1 MGVCSTKDGNNEE
14 NSLQYL
20 LNNIQSNQNNS
31 NNATKSDFYYFTEF
45 VLKFHFY
52 IKLFNDDQKDTK
64 ILTKING
71 PNDKNIF
78 KVIKAIDQIY
88 DKELHDFTLYSLS
101 IQVSKDSALS
111 PKKMDYLGNTSAN
124 SNVSLNE
131 LKSNIQ
137 NLFDKLCKYKLNKFN
152 KILLEGPPNNLRWI
166 MWNAIANTKYFDIQT
181 KIGVTCKQLYDD
193 LLCSEFTDKNIEKY
207 IRDDL
212 SRTMNYIKYFKSSN
226 WAQSLYNVLKV
237 LVLYDEKLGYC
248 IGMNEIAAIFLIISD
263 CNELETFNVLRY
275 IYSSNYGLGLRE
287 FYIDNFPK
295 LNYYIY
301 IILEILRE
309 RYPHIYKIKYDN
321 KIDNELWIQIWLQQI
336 YSNLLDIS
344 ITTRLWDCLIAQG
357 SKFII
362 NISLAYIKLYENE
375 IIKCNSVESFL
386 EIFKKRIKF
395 KNDQERSIFRE
406 RLIKNSIDINISS
419 KTYSRLTNQYKQ
431 IYHNISLSKNK
442 NTNNNNNNI
451 INTEEIIN
459 TNIHISS
466 YTNLNNNT
474 YNDLMEIFKP
484 RNKVDNYEI
493 DIMKKIYKKYQS
505 YKDTKFI
512 EINNNKEDNNK
523 EDNNKEDNNK
533 DDNNKEDNNK
543 EDINKEDINKD
554 DNNKEDNNKEDN
566 NKEDINKDEDE
577 NQINTNRNNL
587 INNHINLSKNKI
599 DDNNNN
605 DKISEQNIL
614 KKENESVTKKVKKKI
629 QIKEIDKNNSF
640 SSETIEND
648 SIHDFSIDNE

>member
-181 KIGVTCKQLYDD
+181 KIGVTCKQIYDD
-193 LLCSEFTDKNIEKY
+193 LLCSEFNDKNIEKY

-431 IYHNISLSKNK
+431 IYHNISLKNK
-442 NTNNNNNNI
+442 ASNNNI

-459 TNIHISS
+459 TNVHISS

-512 EINNNKEDNNK
+512 EINNNKDENNK
-523 EDNNKEDNNK
+523 DENNKEDNNK
-533 DDNNKEDNNK
+533 DDNNK
-543 EDINKEDINKD
+543 D
-554 DNNKEDNNKEDN
+554 DNNKNNIDN
-566 NKEDINKDEDE
+566 DE
-577 NQINTNRNNL
+577 NQINTN
-587 INNHINLSKNKI
+587 INNHINLSQNKI
-599 DDNNNN
+599 DDNNSNQLS
-605 DKISEQNIL
+605 KRSLL
-614 KKENESVTKKVKKKI
+614 KKEKEPETKNVKKKI
-629 QIKEIDKNNSF
+629 QIKEIDKNNSL

>member
-31 NNATKSDFYYFTEF
+31 NNAIKSDFYYFTEF

-52 IKLFNDDQKDTK
+52 IKLFNDDQKDTR

-111 PKKMDYLGNTSAN
+111 PKKLDYLGNTSAN

-131 LKSNIQ
+131 LKSNVQ

-181 KIGVTCKQLYDD
+181 KIGVTCKQIYDD
-193 LLCSEFTDKNIEKY
+193 LLCSEFYDINVEKY
-207 IRDDL
+207 IQADL
-212 SRTMNYIKYFKSSN
+212 SRTMSYIKYFKSSN

-237 LVLYDEKLGYC
+237 LVLYDEKLSYC

-301 IILEILRE
+301 IILEILKE
-309 RYPHIYKIKYDN
+309 RYPHIYKIKHDN
-321 KIDNELWIQIWLQQI
+321 KIDNELWIQIWLQQL

-386 EIFKKRIKF
+386 EIFKKKIKF

-419 KTYSRLTNQYKQ
+419 KTYSRLTNQYKE
-431 IYHNISLSKNK
+431 IYHNISLNKNK
-442 NTNNNNNNI
+442 SINNNI
-451 INTEEIIN
+451 INNEDIIN
-459 TNIHISS
+459 TNIHLSS

-505 YKDTKFI
+505 FKDTKFI
-512 EINNNKEDNNK
+512 EINNNK
-523 EDNNKEDNNK
+523 
-533 DDNNKEDNNK
+533 
-543 EDINKEDINKD
+543 
-554 DNNKEDNNKEDN
+554 
-566 NKEDINKDEDE
+566 DE
-577 NQINTNRNNL
+577 NQINSNDNNNL
-587 INNHINLSKNKI
+587 INNQNISSQNKN
-599 DDNNNN
+599 DNNT
-605 DKISEQNIL
+605 DQIIDQNQ
-614 KKENESVTKKVKKKI
+614 KEENEPVTKKVKKRI
-629 QIKEIDKNNSF
+629 QIKEINKNNSL

-648 SIHDFSIDNE
+648 SIHDFSLDNE

>member
-20 LNNIQSNQNNS
+20 LSNIQSNQNNS
-31 NNATKSDFYYFTEF
+31 NNTQKSDFYYFTEF

-181 KIGVTCKQLYDD
+181 KIGVTCKQIYDD
-193 LLCSEFTDKNIEKY
+193 LLCSEFNDKNIEKY

-226 WAQSLYNVLKV
+226 WTQSLYNVLKV

-321 KIDNELWIQIWLQQI
+321 KIENELWIQIWLQQI

-386 EIFKKRIKF
+386 EIFKKKIKF

-431 IYHNISLSKNK
+431 IYHNISLKNK
-442 NTNNNNNNI
+442 ASNNNI

-459 TNIHISS
+459 TNVHISS

-493 DIMKKIYKKYQS
+493 DTMKKIYKKYQS

-512 EINNNKEDNNK
+512 EVNNNKEDNKEEDNK
-523 EDNNKEDNNK
+523 EEDNKEEDNKEENNKDDNNK
-533 DDNNKEDNNK
+533 DDNNKDDN
-543 EDINKEDINKD
+543 NKD
-554 DNNKEDNNKEDN
+554 DNNKNNIDN
-566 NKEDINKDEDE
+566 DE
-577 NQINTNRNNL
+577 NQINTN
-587 INNHINLSKNKI
+587 INNHINLSQNKI
-599 DDNNNN
+599 DDNNSNQLS
-605 DKISEQNIL
+605 KRSLL
-614 KKENESVTKKVKKKI
+614 KKEKEPETKNVKKKI
-629 QIKEIDKNNSF
+629 QIKEIDKNNSL

>member
-31 NNATKSDFYYFTEF
+31 NNTQKSDFYYFTEF

-181 KIGVTCKQLYDD
+181 KIGVTCKQIYDD
-193 LLCSEFTDKNIEKY
+193 LLCSEFNDKNIEKY

-226 WAQSLYNVLKV
+226 WTQSLYNVLKV

-321 KIDNELWIQIWLQQI
+321 KIENELWIQIWLQQI

-431 IYHNISLSKNK
+431 IYHNISLKNK
-442 NTNNNNNNI
+442 ASNNNI

-459 TNIHISS
+459 TNVHISS

-493 DIMKKIYKKYQS
+493 DTMKKIYKKYQS

-512 EINNNKEDNNK
+512 EVNNNKEDNKEEDNK
-523 EDNNKEDNNK
+523 EEDNKEEDNKEENNKDDNNK
-533 DDNNKEDNNK
+533 DDNNKDDN
-543 EDINKEDINKD
+543 NKD
-554 DNNKEDNNKEDN
+554 DNNKNNIDN
-566 NKEDINKDEDE
+566 DE
-577 NQINTNRNNL
+577 NQINTN
-587 INNHINLSKNKI
+587 INNHINLSQNKI
-599 DDNNNN
+599 DDNDNQMS
-605 DKISEQNIL
+605 KRSLL
-614 KKENESVTKKVKKKI
+614 KKENEPETKNVKKKI
-629 QIKEIDKNNSF
+629 QIKEIDKNNSL

>member
-31 NNATKSDFYYFTEF
+31 NNTQKSDFYYFTEF

-181 KIGVTCKQLYDD
+181 KIGVTCKQIYDD
-193 LLCSEFTDKNIEKY
+193 LLSSEFNDKNIEKY

-226 WAQSLYNVLKV
+226 WTQSLYNVLKV

-321 KIDNELWIQIWLQQI
+321 KIENELWIQIWLQQI

-431 IYHNISLSKNK
+431 IYHNISLKNK
-442 NTNNNNNNI
+442 ASNNNI

-459 TNIHISS
+459 TNVHISS

-493 DIMKKIYKKYQS
+493 DTMKKIYKKYQS

-512 EINNNKEDNNK
+512 EVNNNKEDNKEEDNK
-523 EDNNKEDNNK
+523 EEDNKEEDNKEENNKDDNNK
-533 DDNNKEDNNK
+533 DDNNKDDN
-543 EDINKEDINKD
+543 NKD
-554 DNNKEDNNKEDN
+554 DNNKNNIDN
-566 NKEDINKDEDE
+566 DE
-577 NQINTNRNNL
+577 NQINTN
-587 INNHINLSKNKI
+587 INNHINLSQNKI
-599 DDNNNN
+599 DDNNSNQLS
-605 DKISEQNIL
+605 KRSLL
-614 KKENESVTKKVKKKI
+614 KKEKEPETKNVKKKI
-629 QIKEIDKNNSF
+629 QIKEIDKNNSL

>member
-1 MGVCSTKDGNNEE
+1 
-14 NSLQYL
+14 
-20 LNNIQSNQNNS
+20 
-31 NNATKSDFYYFTEF
+31 
-45 VLKFHFY
+45 
-52 IKLFNDDQKDTK
+52 
-64 ILTKING
+64 
-71 PNDKNIF
+71 
-78 KVIKAIDQIY
+78 
-88 DKELHDFTLYSLS
+88 
-101 IQVSKDSALS
+101 
-111 PKKMDYLGNTSAN
+111 
-124 SNVSLNE
+124 
-131 LKSNIQ
+131 
-137 NLFDKLCKYKLNKFN
+137 
-152 KILLEGPPNNLRWI
+152 
-166 MWNAIANTKYFDIQT
+166 
-181 KIGVTCKQLYDD
+181 
-193 LLCSEFTDKNIEKY
+193 
-207 IRDDL
+207 
-212 SRTMNYIKYFKSSN
+212 
-226 WAQSLYNVLKV
+226 
-237 LVLYDEKLGYC
+237 
-248 IGMNEIAAIFLIISD
+248 MNEIAAIFLLVSD

-442 NTNNNNNNI
+442 NTNNNNNNNNI

-543 EDINKEDINKD
+543 EDINK
-554 DNNKEDNNKEDN
+554 
-566 NKEDINKDEDE
+566 DEDE

-587 INNHINLSKNKI
+587 INNQINLSENKI
-599 DDNNNN
+599 DNNNNN
-605 DKISEQNIL
+605 DKLSEQNIF

>member
-31 NNATKSDFYYFTEF
+31 NNTIKSDFYYFTEF

-111 PKKMDYLGNTSAN
+111 PKKLDYLGNTSAN

-131 LKSNIQ
+131 LKSNVQ

-181 KIGVTCKQLYDD
+181 KIGVTCKQIYDD
-193 LLCSEFTDKNIEKY
+193 LLCSEFYDKNVEKY
-207 IRDDL
+207 IQADL
-212 SRTMNYIKYFKSSN
+212 SRTMSYIKYFKSSN
-226 WAQSLYNVLKV
+226 WTQSLYNVLKV

-263 CNELETFNVLRY
+263 CNEIETFNVLRY

-301 IILEILRE
+301 IILEILKE
-309 RYPHIYKIKYDN
+309 RYPHIYKIKHDN
-321 KIDNELWIQIWLQQI
+321 KIDNELWIQIWLQQL

-362 NISLAYIKLYENE
+362 NISLAYIKLYEND

-386 EIFKKRIKF
+386 EIFKKKIKF
-395 KNDQERSIFRE
+395 KNDQERSIYRE

-419 KTYSRLTNQYKQ
+419 KTYSRLTNQYKE
-431 IYHNISLSKNK
+431 IYHNISLNKNK
-442 NTNNNNNNI
+442 NINNNI
-451 INTEEIIN
+451 INNEDIIN
-459 TNIHISS
+459 TNIHVSS

-505 YKDTKFI
+505 SKEFL
-512 EINNNKEDNNK
+512 EINNNK
-523 EDNNKEDNNK
+523 
-533 DDNNKEDNNK
+533 
-543 EDINKEDINKD
+543 
-554 DNNKEDNNKEDN
+554 
-566 NKEDINKDEDE
+566 DE
-577 NQINTNRNNL
+577 NQINSNETNNL
-587 INNHINLSKNKI
+587 INNQNIPSQNKN
-599 DDNNNN
+599 DNNTEQVFDSNQKEEN
-605 DKISEQNIL
+605 DP
-614 KKENESVTKKVKKKI
+614 VTKKVKKRI
-629 QIKEIDKNNSF
+629 QIKEINKNNSL

>member
-31 NNATKSDFYYFTEF
+31 NNTQKSDFYYFTEF

-181 KIGVTCKQLYDD
+181 KIGVTCKQIYDD
-193 LLCSEFTDKNIEKY
+193 LLCSEFNDKNIEKY

-226 WAQSLYNVLKV
+226 WTQSLYNVLKV

-321 KIDNELWIQIWLQQI
+321 KIENELWIQIWLQQI

-386 EIFKKRIKF
+386 EIFKKKIKF

-431 IYHNISLSKNK
+431 IYHNISLKNK
-442 NTNNNNNNI
+442 ASNNNI

-459 TNIHISS
+459 TNVHISS

-493 DIMKKIYKKYQS
+493 DTMKKIYKKYQS

-512 EINNNKEDNNK
+512 EVNNNKEDNKEEDNK
-523 EDNNKEDNNK
+523 EEDNKEEDNKEENNKDDNNK
-533 DDNNKEDNNK
+533 DDNNKDDN
-543 EDINKEDINKD
+543 NKD
-554 DNNKEDNNKEDN
+554 DNNKNNIDN
-566 NKEDINKDEDE
+566 DE
-577 NQINTNRNNL
+577 NQINTN
-587 INNHINLSKNKI
+587 INNHINLSQNKI
-599 DDNNNN
+599 DDNNSNQLS
-605 DKISEQNIL
+605 KRSLL
-614 KKENESVTKKVKKKI
+614 KKEKEPETKNVKKKI
-629 QIKEIDKNNSF
+629 QIKEIDKNNSL

>member
-31 NNATKSDFYYFTEF
+31 NNAIKSDFYYFTEF

-52 IKLFNDDQKDTK
+52 IKLFNDDQKDTR

-111 PKKMDYLGNTSAN
+111 PKKLDYLGNTSAN

-131 LKSNIQ
+131 LKSNVQ

-181 KIGVTCKQLYDD
+181 KIGVTCKQIYDD
-193 LLCSEFTDKNIEKY
+193 LLCSEFYDINVEKY
-207 IRDDL
+207 IQADL
-212 SRTMNYIKYFKSSN
+212 SRTMSYIKYFKSSN

-237 LVLYDEKLGYC
+237 LVLYDEKLSYC

-301 IILEILRE
+301 IILEILKE
-309 RYPHIYKIKYDN
+309 RYPHIYKIKHDN
-321 KIDNELWIQIWLQQI
+321 KIDNELWIQIWLQQL

-386 EIFKKRIKF
+386 EIFKKKIKF

-419 KTYSRLTNQYKQ
+419 KTYSRLTNQYKE
-431 IYHNISLSKNK
+431 IYHNISLNK
-442 NTNNNNNNI
+442 NNSINNNI
-451 INTEEIIN
+451 INNEDIIN
-459 TNIHISS
+459 TNIHLSS

-505 YKDTKFI
+505 FKDTKFI
-512 EINNNKEDNNK
+512 EINNNK
-523 EDNNKEDNNK
+523 
-533 DDNNKEDNNK
+533 
-543 EDINKEDINKD
+543 
-554 DNNKEDNNKEDN
+554 
-566 NKEDINKDEDE
+566 DE
-577 NQINTNRNNL
+577 NQINSNDNNNL
-587 INNHINLSKNKI
+587 INNQNISSQNKN
-599 DDNNNN
+599 DNNT
-605 DKISEQNIL
+605 DQIIDQNQ
-614 KKENESVTKKVKKKI
+614 KEENEPATKKVKKRI
-629 QIKEIDKNNSF
+629 QIKEINKNNSL

-648 SIHDFSIDNE
+648 SIHDFSLDNE

>member
-31 NNATKSDFYYFTEF
+31 NNTQKSDFYYFTEF

-181 KIGVTCKQLYDD
+181 KIGVTCKQIYDD
-193 LLCSEFTDKNIEKY
+193 LLCSEFNDKNIEKY

-226 WAQSLYNVLKV
+226 WTQSLYNVLKV

-321 KIDNELWIQIWLQQI
+321 KIENELWIQIWLQQI

-431 IYHNISLSKNK
+431 IYHNISLKNK
-442 NTNNNNNNI
+442 ASNNNI

-493 DIMKKIYKKYQS
+493 DTMKKIYKKYQS

-512 EINNNKEDNNK
+512 EVNNNKEDNKEEDNK
-523 EDNNKEDNNK
+523 EEDNKEEDNKEENNKDDNNK
-533 DDNNKEDNNK
+533 DDNNKDDN
-543 EDINKEDINKD
+543 NKD
-554 DNNKEDNNKEDN
+554 DNNKNNIDN
-566 NKEDINKDEDE
+566 DE
-577 NQINTNRNNL
+577 NQINTN
-587 INNHINLSKNKI
+587 INNHINLSQNKI
-599 DDNNNN
+599 DDNNSNQLS
-605 DKISEQNIL
+605 KRSLL
-614 KKENESVTKKVKKKI
+614 KKEKEPETKNVKKKI
-629 QIKEIDKNNSF
+629 QIKEIDKNNSL

>member
-31 NNATKSDFYYFTEF
+31 NNTQKSDFYYFTEF

-181 KIGVTCKQLYDD
+181 KIGVTCKQIYDD
-193 LLCSEFTDKNIEKY
+193 LLCSEFNDKNIEKY

-321 KIDNELWIQIWLQQI
+321 KIENELWIQIWLQQI

-386 EIFKKRIKF
+386 EIFKKKIKF

-431 IYHNISLSKNK
+431 IYHNISLKNK
-442 NTNNNNNNI
+442 ASNNNI

-459 TNIHISS
+459 TNVHISS

-493 DIMKKIYKKYQS
+493 DTMKKIYKKHQS

-512 EINNNKEDNNK
+512 EVNNNKEDNKEEDNK
-523 EDNNKEDNNK
+523 EEDNKEEDNKEENNKDDNNK
-533 DDNNKEDNNK
+533 DDNNKDDN
-543 EDINKEDINKD
+543 NKD
-554 DNNKEDNNKEDN
+554 DNNKNNIDN
-566 NKEDINKDEDE
+566 DE
-577 NQINTNRNNL
+577 NQINTN
-587 INNHINLSKNKI
+587 INNHINLSQNKI
-599 DDNNNN
+599 DDNNSNQLS
-605 DKISEQNIL
+605 KRSLL
-614 KKENESVTKKVKKKI
+614 KKEKEPETKNVKKKI
-629 QIKEIDKNNSF
+629 QIKEIDKNNSL

>member
-31 NNATKSDFYYFTEF
+31 NNAIKSDFYYFTEF

-52 IKLFNDDQKDTK
+52 IKLFNDDQKDTR

-111 PKKMDYLGNTSAN
+111 PKKLDYLGNTSAN

-131 LKSNIQ
+131 LKSNVQ

-181 KIGVTCKQLYDD
+181 KIGVTCKQIYDD
-193 LLCSEFTDKNIEKY
+193 LLCSEFYDKNVEKY
-207 IRDDL
+207 IQADL
-212 SRTMNYIKYFKSSN
+212 SRTMSYIKYFKSSN

-237 LVLYDEKLGYC
+237 LVLYDEKLSYC

-301 IILEILRE
+301 IILEILKE
-309 RYPHIYKIKYDN
+309 RYPHIYKIKHDN
-321 KIDNELWIQIWLQQI
+321 KIDNELWIQIWLQQL

-386 EIFKKRIKF
+386 EIFKKKIKF

-419 KTYSRLTNQYKQ
+419 KTYSRLTNQYKE
-431 IYHNISLSKNK
+431 IYHNISLNKNK
-442 NTNNNNNNI
+442 SINNNI
-451 INTEEIIN
+451 INNEDIIN
-459 TNIHISS
+459 TNIHLSS

-505 YKDTKFI
+505 FKDTKFI
-512 EINNNKEDNNK
+512 EINNNK
-523 EDNNKEDNNK
+523 
-533 DDNNKEDNNK
+533 
-543 EDINKEDINKD
+543 
-554 DNNKEDNNKEDN
+554 
-566 NKEDINKDEDE
+566 DE
-577 NQINTNRNNL
+577 NQINSNDNNNL
-587 INNHINLSKNKI
+587 INNQNISSQNKN
-599 DDNNNN
+599 DNNT
-605 DKISEQNIL
+605 DQIIDQNQ
-614 KKENESVTKKVKKKI
+614 KEENEPATKKVKKRI
-629 QIKEIDKNNSF
+629 QIKEINKNNSL

-648 SIHDFSIDNE
+648 SIHDFSLDNE

>member
-31 NNATKSDFYYFTEF
+31 NNAIKSDFYYFTEF

-52 IKLFNDDQKDTK
+52 IKLFNDDQKDTR

-111 PKKMDYLGNTSAN
+111 PKKLDYLGNTSAN

-131 LKSNIQ
+131 LKSNVQ

-181 KIGVTCKQLYDD
+181 KIGVTCKQIYDD
-193 LLCSEFTDKNIEKY
+193 LLCSEFYDINVEKY
-207 IRDDL
+207 IQADL
-212 SRTMNYIKYFKSSN
+212 SRTMSYIKYFKSSN

-237 LVLYDEKLGYC
+237 LVLYDEKLSYC

-301 IILEILRE
+301 IILEILKE
-309 RYPHIYKIKYDN
+309 RYPHIYKIKHDN
-321 KIDNELWIQIWLQQI
+321 KIDNELWIQIWLQQL

-386 EIFKKRIKF
+386 EIFKKKIKF

-419 KTYSRLTNQYKQ
+419 KTYSRLTNQYKE
-431 IYHNISLSKNK
+431 IYHNISLNKNK
-442 NTNNNNNNI
+442 SINNNI
-451 INTEEIIN
+451 INNEDIIN
-459 TNIHISS
+459 TNIHLSS

-505 YKDTKFI
+505 FKDTKFI
-512 EINNNKEDNNK
+512 EINNNK
-523 EDNNKEDNNK
+523 
-533 DDNNKEDNNK
+533 
-543 EDINKEDINKD
+543 
-554 DNNKEDNNKEDN
+554 
-566 NKEDINKDEDE
+566 DE
-577 NQINTNRNNL
+577 NQINSNDNNNL
-587 INNHINLSKNKI
+587 INNQNISSQNKN
-599 DDNNNN
+599 DNNT
-605 DKISEQNIL
+605 DQIIDQNQ
-614 KKENESVTKKVKKKI
+614 KEENEPATKKVKKRI
-629 QIKEIDKNNSF
+629 QIKEINKNNSL

-648 SIHDFSIDNE
+648 SIHDFSLDNE

>member
-31 NNATKSDFYYFTEF
+31 NNTQKSDFYYFTEF

-181 KIGVTCKQLYDD
+181 KIGVTCKQIYDD
-193 LLCSEFTDKNIEKY
+193 LLCSEFNDKNIEKY

-226 WAQSLYNVLKV
+226 WTQSLYNVLKV

-386 EIFKKRIKF
+386 EIFKKKIKF

-431 IYHNISLSKNK
+431 IYHNISLKNK
-442 NTNNNNNNI
+442 ASNNNI

-459 TNIHISS
+459 TNVHISS

-493 DIMKKIYKKYQS
+493 DTMKKIYKKYQS

-512 EINNNKEDNNK
+512 EVNNNKEDNKEEDNK
-523 EDNNKEDNNK
+523 EEDNKEEDNKEENNKDDNNK
-533 DDNNKEDNNK
+533 DDNNKDDN
-543 EDINKEDINKD
+543 NKD
-554 DNNKEDNNKEDN
+554 DNNKNNIDN
-566 NKEDINKDEDE
+566 DE
-577 NQINTNRNNL
+577 NQINTN
-587 INNHINLSKNKI
+587 INNHINLSQNKI
-599 DDNNNN
+599 DDNNSNQLS
-605 DKISEQNIL
+605 KRSLL
-614 KKENESVTKKVKKKI
+614 KKEKEPETKNVKKKI
-629 QIKEIDKNNSF
+629 QIKEIDKNNSL

>member
-31 NNATKSDFYYFTEF
+31 NNAIKSDFYYFTEF

-181 KIGVTCKQLYDD
+181 KIGVTCKQIYDD
-193 LLCSEFTDKNIEKY
+193 LLCSEFYDINVEKY
-207 IRDDL
+207 IQADL
-212 SRTMNYIKYFKSSN
+212 SRTMSYIKYFKSSN

-237 LVLYDEKLGYC
+237 LVLYDEKLSYC

-309 RYPHIYKIKYDN
+309 RYPHIYKIKHDN
-321 KIDNELWIQIWLQQI
+321 KIDNELWIQIWLQQL

-386 EIFKKRIKF
+386 EIFKKKIKF

-431 IYHNISLSKNK
+431 IYHNISLKNK
-442 NTNNNNNNI
+442 ASNNNI

-459 TNIHISS
+459 TNVHISS

-493 DIMKKIYKKYQS
+493 DTMKKIYKKYQS

-512 EINNNKEDNNK
+512 EVNNNKEDNKEEDNK
-523 EDNNKEDNNK
+523 EEDNKEEDNKQDDNNK
-533 DDNNKEDNNK
+533 DDNNKDDN
-543 EDINKEDINKD
+543 NKD
-554 DNNKEDNNKEDN
+554 DNNKNNIDN
-566 NKEDINKDEDE
+566 DE
-577 NQINTNRNNL
+577 NQINTN
-587 INNHINLSKNKI
+587 INNHINLSQNKI
-599 DDNNNN
+599 DDNNSNQLS
-605 DKISEQNIL
+605 KRSLL
-614 KKENESVTKKVKKKI
+614 KKEKEPETKNVKKKI
-629 QIKEIDKNNSF
+629 QIKEIDKNNSL

>member
-226 WAQSLYNVLKV
+226 WTQSLYNVLKV

-321 KIDNELWIQIWLQQI
+321 KIENELWIQIWLQQI

-431 IYHNISLSKNK
+431 IYHNISLKNK
-442 NTNNNNNNI
+442 ASNNNI

-459 TNIHISS
+459 TNVHISS

-493 DIMKKIYKKYQS
+493 DTMKKIYKKYQS

-512 EINNNKEDNNK
+512 EVNNNKEDNKEEDNK
-523 EDNNKEDNNK
+523 EEDNKEEDNKEENNKDDNNK
-533 DDNNKEDNNK
+533 DDNNK
-543 EDINKEDINKD
+543 D
-554 DNNKEDNNKEDN
+554 DNNKNNIDN
-566 NKEDINKDEDE
+566 DE
-577 NQINTNRNNL
+577 NQINTN
-587 INNHINLSKNKI
+587 INNHINLSQNKI
-599 DDNNNN
+599 DDNNSNQLS
-605 DKISEQNIL
+605 KRSLL
-614 KKENESVTKKVKKKI
+614 KKEKEPETKNVKKKI
-629 QIKEIDKNNSF
+629 QIKEIDKNNSL

>member
-31 NNATKSDFYYFTEF
+31 NNTQKSDFYYFTEF

-181 KIGVTCKQLYDD
+181 KIGVTCKQIYDD
-193 LLCSEFTDKNIEKY
+193 LLCSEFNDKNIEKY

-226 WAQSLYNVLKV
+226 WTQSLYNVLKV

-321 KIDNELWIQIWLQQI
+321 KIENELWIQIWLQQI

-386 EIFKKRIKF
+386 EIFKKKIKF

-431 IYHNISLSKNK
+431 IYHNISLKNK
-442 NTNNNNNNI
+442 ASNNNI

-459 TNIHISS
+459 TNVHISS

-493 DIMKKIYKKYQS
+493 DTMKKIYKKYQS

-512 EINNNKEDNNK
+512 EVNNNKEDNKEEDNK
-523 EDNNKEDNNK
+523 EEDNKEENNKDDNNK
-533 DDNNKEDNNK
+533 DDNNN
-543 EDINKEDINKD
+543 
-554 DNNKEDNNKEDN
+554 
-566 NKEDINKDEDE
+566 DE
-577 NQINTNRNNL
+577 NQINTN
-587 INNHINLSKNKI
+587 INNHINLSQNKI
-599 DDNNNN
+599 DDNNSNQLS
-605 DKISEQNIL
+605 KRSLL
-614 KKENESVTKKVKKKI
+614 KKEKEPETKNVKKKI
-629 QIKEIDKNNSF
+629 QIKEIDKNNSL

>member
-31 NNATKSDFYYFTEF
+31 NNTQKSDFYYFTEF

-181 KIGVTCKQLYDD
+181 KIGVTCKQIYDD
-193 LLCSEFTDKNIEKY
+193 LLCSEFNDKNIEKY

-226 WAQSLYNVLKV
+226 WTQSLYNVLKV

-321 KIDNELWIQIWLQQI
+321 KIENELWIQIWLQQI

-386 EIFKKRIKF
+386 EIFKKKIKF

-431 IYHNISLSKNK
+431 IYHNISLKNK
-442 NTNNNNNNI
+442 ASNNNI

-459 TNIHISS
+459 TNVHISS

-493 DIMKKIYKKYQS
+493 DTMKKIYKKYQS

-512 EINNNKEDNNK
+512 EVNNNKEDDNK
-523 EDNNKEDNNK
+523 EDNKEEDNKEEDNKDDNNKNNNDNDDNNNDDNNK
-533 DDNNKEDNNK
+533 DDNNK
-543 EDINKEDINKD
+543 D
-554 DNNKEDNNKEDN
+554 DNNKNDNNKNNNDN
-566 NKEDINKDEDE
+566 DE
-577 NQINTNRNNL
+577 NQINTN
-587 INNHINLSKNKI
+587 INNHINLSQNKI
-599 DDNNNN
+599 DDNDNQMS
-605 DKISEQNIL
+605 KRSLL
-614 KKENESVTKKVKKKI
+614 KKENEPETRNVKKKI
-629 QIKEIDKNNSF
+629 QIKEIDKNNSL

>member
-31 NNATKSDFYYFTEF
+31 NNTQKSDFYYFTEF

-181 KIGVTCKQLYDD
+181 KIGVTCKQIYDD
-193 LLCSEFTDKNIEKY
+193 LLCSEFNDKNIEKY

-226 WAQSLYNVLKV
+226 WTQSLYNVLKV

-321 KIDNELWIQIWLQQI
+321 KIENELWIQIWLQQI

-386 EIFKKRIKF
+386 EIFKKKIKF

-431 IYHNISLSKNK
+431 IYHNISLKNK
-442 NTNNNNNNI
+442 ASNNNI

-459 TNIHISS
+459 TNVHISS

-493 DIMKKIYKKYQS
+493 DTMKKIYKKYQS

-512 EINNNKEDNNK
+512 EVNNNKEDNKEEDNK
-523 EDNNKEDNNK
+523 EEDNKEEDNKEENNKDDNNK
-533 DDNNKEDNNK
+533 DDNNKDDN
-543 EDINKEDINKD
+543 NKD
-554 DNNKEDNNKEDN
+554 DNNKNNIDN
-566 NKEDINKDEDE
+566 DE
-577 NQINTNRNNL
+577 NQINTN
-587 INNHINLSKNKI
+587 INNHINLSQNKI
-599 DDNNNN
+599 DDNDNQMS
-605 DKISEQNIL
+605 KRSLL
-614 KKENESVTKKVKKKI
+614 KKENEPETRNVKKKI
-629 QIKEIDKNNSF
+629 QIKEIDKNNSL

>member
-88 DKELHDFTLYSLS
+88 DKELHDFTLYRLS

-321 KIDNELWIQIWLQQI
+321 KIENELWIQIWLQQI

-386 EIFKKRIKF
+386 EIFKKKIKF

-431 IYHNISLSKNK
+431 IYHNISLKNK
-442 NTNNNNNNI
+442 ASNNNI

-459 TNIHISS
+459 TNVHISS

-493 DIMKKIYKKYQS
+493 DTMKKIYKKHQS

-512 EINNNKEDNNK
+512 EVNNNKEDNKEEDNK
-523 EDNNKEDNNK
+523 EEDNKEEDNKEENNKDDNNK
-533 DDNNKEDNNK
+533 DDNNKDDN
-543 EDINKEDINKD
+543 NKD
-554 DNNKEDNNKEDN
+554 DNNKNNIDN
-566 NKEDINKDEDE
+566 DE
-577 NQINTNRNNL
+577 NQINTN
-587 INNHINLSKNKI
+587 INNHINLSQNKI
-599 DDNNNN
+599 DDNNSNQLS
-605 DKISEQNIL
+605 KRSLL
-614 KKENESVTKKVKKKI
+614 KKEKEPETKNVKKKI
-629 QIKEIDKNNSF
+629 QIKEIDKNNSL

>member
-20 LNNIQSNQNNS
+20 LNNIQSNQNNT
-31 NNATKSDFYYFTEF
+31 NNTQKSDFYYFTEF

-181 KIGVTCKQLYDD
+181 KIGVTCKQIYDD
-193 LLCSEFTDKNIEKY
+193 LLCSEFNDKNIEKY

-226 WAQSLYNVLKV
+226 WTQSLYNVLKV

-321 KIDNELWIQIWLQQI
+321 KIENELWIQIWLQQI

-431 IYHNISLSKNK
+431 IYHNISLKNK
-442 NTNNNNNNI
+442 ASNNNI

-459 TNIHISS
+459 TNVHISS

-493 DIMKKIYKKYQS
+493 DTMKKIYKKYQS

-512 EINNNKEDNNK
+512 EVNNNKEDNKEEDNK
-523 EDNNKEDNNK
+523 EEDNKQDDNKDDNNKNNNDNDDNNNDDNNK
-533 DDNNKEDNNK
+533 DDNNKDDKNKNDNNK
-543 EDINKEDINKD
+543 N
-554 DNNKEDNNKEDN
+554 DNDN
-566 NKEDINKDEDE
+566 DE
-577 NQINTNRNNL
+577 NKINTN
-587 INNHINLSKNKI
+587 INNHINLSQNKI
-599 DDNNNN
+599 DDNDNQMS
-605 DKISEQNIL
+605 KRSLL
-614 KKENESVTKKVKKKI
+614 KKENEPETRNVKKKI
-629 QIKEIDKNNSF
+629 QIKEIDKNNSL

>member
-1 MGVCSTKDGNNEE
+1 
-14 NSLQYL
+14 
-20 LNNIQSNQNNS
+20 
-31 NNATKSDFYYFTEF
+31 
-45 VLKFHFY
+45 
-52 IKLFNDDQKDTK
+52 
-64 ILTKING
+64 
-71 PNDKNIF
+71 
-78 KVIKAIDQIY
+78 
-88 DKELHDFTLYSLS
+88 
-101 IQVSKDSALS
+101 
-111 PKKMDYLGNTSAN
+111 
-124 SNVSLNE
+124 
-131 LKSNIQ
+131 
-137 NLFDKLCKYKLNKFN
+137 
-152 KILLEGPPNNLRWI
+152 

-181 KIGVTCKQLYDD
+181 KIGVTCKQIYDD
-193 LLCSEFTDKNIEKY
+193 LLCSEFNDKNIEKY

-226 WAQSLYNVLKV
+226 WTQSLYNVLKV

-321 KIDNELWIQIWLQQI
+321 KIENELWIQIWLQQI

-386 EIFKKRIKF
+386 EIFKKKIKF

-442 NTNNNNNNI
+442 NTNNNNNNNNNI

-505 YKDTKFI
+505 FKDTKFI
-512 EINNNKEDNNK
+512 EINNNK
-523 EDNNKEDNNK
+523 
-533 DDNNKEDNNK
+533 
-543 EDINKEDINKD
+543 
-554 DNNKEDNNKEDN
+554 
-566 NKEDINKDEDE
+566 DE
-577 NQINTNRNNL
+577 NQINSNDNNNL
-587 INNHINLSKNKI
+587 INNQNISSQNKN
-599 DDNNNN
+599 DNNT
-605 DKISEQNIL
+605 DQIIDQNQ
-614 KKENESVTKKVKKKI
+614 KEENEPVTKKVKKRI
-629 QIKEIDKNNSF
+629 QIKEINKNNSL

-648 SIHDFSIDNE
+648 SIHDFSLDNE

>member
-31 NNATKSDFYYFTEF
+31 NNAIKSDFYYFTEF

-52 IKLFNDDQKDTK
+52 IKLFNDDQKDTR

-111 PKKMDYLGNTSAN
+111 PKKLDYLGNTSAN

-131 LKSNIQ
+131 LKSNVQ

-181 KIGVTCKQLYDD
+181 KIGVTCKQIYDD
-193 LLCSEFTDKNIEKY
+193 LLCSEFNDKNIEKY

-226 WAQSLYNVLKV
+226 WTQSLYNVLKV

-321 KIDNELWIQIWLQQI
+321 KIENELWIQIWLQQI

-386 EIFKKRIKF
+386 EIFKKKIKF

-431 IYHNISLSKNK
+431 IYHNISLKNK
-442 NTNNNNNNI
+442 ASNNNI

-459 TNIHISS
+459 TNVHISS

-493 DIMKKIYKKYQS
+493 DTMKKIYKKYQS

-512 EINNNKEDNNK
+512 EVNNNKEDNKEEDNKEENNK
-523 EDNNKEDNNK
+523 EDNKEEDNKQDDNNKNDNNK
-533 DDNNKEDNNK
+533 DDNNK
-543 EDINKEDINKD
+543 D
-554 DNNKEDNNKEDN
+554 DNNKNNIDN
-566 NKEDINKDEDE
+566 DE
-577 NQINTNRNNL
+577 NQINTN
-587 INNHINLSKNKI
+587 INNHINLSQNKI
-599 DDNNNN
+599 DDNNSNQLS
-605 DKISEQNIL
+605 KRSLL
-614 KKENESVTKKVKKKI
+614 KKEKEPETKNVKKKI
-629 QIKEIDKNNSF
+629 QIKEIDKNNSL

>member
-31 NNATKSDFYYFTEF
+31 NNTQKSDFYYFTEF

-181 KIGVTCKQLYDD
+181 KIGVTCKQIYDD
-193 LLCSEFTDKNIEKY
+193 LLCSEFNDKNIEKY

-226 WAQSLYNVLKV
+226 WTQSLYNVLKV

-321 KIDNELWIQIWLQQI
+321 KIENELWIQIWLQQI

-362 NISLAYIKLYENE
+362 NISLAYIKSYENE

-395 KNDQERSIFRE
+395 KNDQERSVFRE

-431 IYHNISLSKNK
+431 IYHNISLKNK
-442 NTNNNNNNI
+442 ASNNNI

-459 TNIHISS
+459 TNVHISS

-493 DIMKKIYKKYQS
+493 DTMKKIYKKYQS

-512 EINNNKEDNNK
+512 EVNNNKEDNKEEDNK
-523 EDNNKEDNNK
+523 EEDNKEEDNKEENNKDDNNK
-533 DDNNKEDNNK
+533 DDNNKDDN
-543 EDINKEDINKD
+543 NKD
-554 DNNKEDNNKEDN
+554 DNNKNNIDN
-566 NKEDINKDEDE
+566 DE
-577 NQINTNRNNL
+577 NQINTN
-587 INNHINLSKNKI
+587 INNHINLSQNKI
-599 DDNNNN
+599 DDNNSNQLS
-605 DKISEQNIL
+605 KRSLL
-614 KKENESVTKKVKKKI
+614 KKEKEPETKNVKKKI
-629 QIKEIDKNNSF
+629 QIKEIDKNNSL

>member
-31 NNATKSDFYYFTEF
+31 NNTQKSDFYYFTEF

-181 KIGVTCKQLYDD
+181 KIGVTCKQIYDD
-193 LLCSEFTDKNIEKY
+193 LLSSEFNDKNIEKY

-226 WAQSLYNVLKV
+226 WTQSLYNVLKV

-248 IGMNEIAAIFLIISD
+248 IGMNEITAIFLIISD

-321 KIDNELWIQIWLQQI
+321 KIENELWIQIWLQQI

-431 IYHNISLSKNK
+431 IYHNISLKNK
-442 NTNNNNNNI
+442 ASNNNI

-459 TNIHISS
+459 TNVHISS

-493 DIMKKIYKKYQS
+493 DTMKKIYKKYQS

-512 EINNNKEDNNK
+512 EVNNNKEDNKEEDNK
-523 EDNNKEDNNK
+523 EEDNKEEDNKEENNKDDNNK
-533 DDNNKEDNNK
+533 DDNNKDDN
-543 EDINKEDINKD
+543 NKD
-554 DNNKEDNNKEDN
+554 DNNKNNIDN
-566 NKEDINKDEDE
+566 DE
-577 NQINTNRNNL
+577 NQINTN
-587 INNHINLSKNKI
+587 INNHINLSQNKI
-599 DDNNNN
+599 DDNNSNQLS
-605 DKISEQNIL
+605 KRSLL
-614 KKENESVTKKVKKKI
+614 KKEKEPETKNVKKKI
-629 QIKEIDKNNSF
+629 QIKEIDKNNSL

>member
-31 NNATKSDFYYFTEF
+31 NNTIKSDFYYFTEF

-111 PKKMDYLGNTSAN
+111 PKKLDYLGNTSAN

-131 LKSNIQ
+131 LKSNVQ

-181 KIGVTCKQLYDD
+181 KIGVTCKQIYDD
-193 LLCSEFTDKNIEKY
+193 LLCSEFYDKNVEKY
-207 IRDDL
+207 IQADL
-212 SRTMNYIKYFKSSN
+212 SRTMSYIKYFKSSN
-226 WAQSLYNVLKV
+226 WTQSLYNVLKV

-263 CNELETFNVLRY
+263 CNEIETFNVLRY

-301 IILEILRE
+301 IILEILKE
-309 RYPHIYKIKYDN
+309 RYPHIYKVKHDN
-321 KIDNELWIQIWLQQI
+321 KIDNELWIQIWLQQL

-362 NISLAYIKLYENE
+362 NISLAYIKLYEND

-386 EIFKKRIKF
+386 EIFKKKIKF
-395 KNDQERSIFRE
+395 KNDQERSIYRE

-419 KTYSRLTNQYKQ
+419 KTYSRLTNQYKE
-431 IYHNISLSKNK
+431 IYHNISLNKNK
-442 NTNNNNNNI
+442 NINNNI
-451 INTEEIIN
+451 INNEDIIN
-459 TNIHISS
+459 TNIHVSS

-505 YKDTKFI
+505 SKEFL
-512 EINNNKEDNNK
+512 EINNNK
-523 EDNNKEDNNK
+523 
-533 DDNNKEDNNK
+533 
-543 EDINKEDINKD
+543 
-554 DNNKEDNNKEDN
+554 
-566 NKEDINKDEDE
+566 DE
-577 NQINTNRNNL
+577 NQINSNETNNL
-587 INNHINLSKNKI
+587 INNQNIPSQNKN
-599 DDNNNN
+599 DNNTEQVFDSNQKEEN
-605 DKISEQNIL
+605 DP
-614 KKENESVTKKVKKKI
+614 VTKKVKKRI
-629 QIKEIDKNNSF
+629 QIKEINKNNSL